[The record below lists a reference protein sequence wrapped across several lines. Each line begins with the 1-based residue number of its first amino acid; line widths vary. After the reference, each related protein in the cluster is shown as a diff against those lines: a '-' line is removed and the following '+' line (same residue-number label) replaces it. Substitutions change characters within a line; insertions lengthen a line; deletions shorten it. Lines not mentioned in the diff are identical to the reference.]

1 VGFFGDRAKKGVFG
15 VGTKIGHFF
24 APVFRDV
31 EFYNFINF
39 AIFAIMKF
47 LETLPPDIHQ
57 SNIMTDDPS

>member
-1 VGFFGDRAKKGVFG
+1 VGFFQDRAKKGVFG

-39 AIFAIMKF
+39 ENFCNYEIARD
-47 LETLPPDIHQ
+47 PPVRHPPIEHHDR
-57 SNIMTDDPS
+57 